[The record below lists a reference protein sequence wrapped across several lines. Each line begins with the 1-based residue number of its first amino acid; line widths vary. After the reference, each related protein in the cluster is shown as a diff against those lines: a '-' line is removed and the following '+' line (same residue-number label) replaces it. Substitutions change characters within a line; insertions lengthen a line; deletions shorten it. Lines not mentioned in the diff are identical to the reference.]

1 METKISPIKFRIN
14 HDINIP
20 ENIKNSFQ
28 SIFSYLRK
36 KLQVKYSRKSH
47 IDSLLKKSK
56 GKFFKTIHDSL
67 KICLNII
74 INRLPQKFITNI
86 TIAYNQKFLNKKI
99 IEIYREFNLLPSLN
113 EIISKK
119 LCNED
124 KIDIIKELLNTDFY
138 NLYETYIESDRF
150 KRDIIEVKTHDGKRN
165 GILYEFVAN
174 NFCLYY
180 LYSKAHIQKDKK
192 KENNFEEEEEDEEIE
207 NEEIKSNSKFSS
219 SSFKNISN
227 ENKANSYNI
236 NNEK

>member
-138 NLYETYIESDRF
+138 NLYETYI
-150 KRDIIEVKTHDGKRN
+150 
-165 GILYEFVAN
+165 
-174 NFCLYY
+174 
-180 LYSKAHIQKDKK
+180 
-192 KENNFEEEEEDEEIE
+192 
-207 NEEIKSNSKFSS
+207 
-219 SSFKNISN
+219 
-227 ENKANSYNI
+227 
-236 NNEK
+236 

>member
-20 ENIKNSFQ
+20 EHNKNSFQ

-86 TIAYNQKFLNKKI
+86 TIEYNQKFLNKKI
-99 IEIYREFNLLPSLN
+99 IDIYREFNLLPSLK

-124 KIDIIKELLNTDFY
+124 KIDILKEILNTDFY

-150 KRDIIEVKTHDGKRN
+150 KRDINEVKTHDGKRN

-174 NFCLYY
+174 NFCFYY

-192 KENNFEEEEEDEEIE
+192 KENNFEEEEEEE
-207 NEEIKSNSKFSS
+207 NEESKSNSKSSS
-219 SSFKNISN
+219 SSFQNSSN
-227 ENKANSYNI
+227 ENKSNRINI

>member
-20 ENIKNSFQ
+20 ENNKNSFQ

-56 GKFFKTIHDSL
+56 GKFFKAIHDSL

-74 INRLPQKFITNI
+74 IKRLPQKFITNI
-86 TIAYNQKFLNKKI
+86 TIEYNQKFLNKKI
-99 IEIYREFNLLPSLN
+99 IEIYKEFNILPSLK

-124 KIDIIKELLNTDFY
+124 KIDILKEILNTDFY

-150 KRDIIEVKTHDGKRN
+150 KRDINEVKTHDGKRN

-174 NFCLYY
+174 NFCFYY

-192 KENNFEEEEEDEEIE
+192 KENNFEEEEEEEE
-207 NEEIKSNSKFSS
+207 NEESKSNSKSSS
-219 SSFKNISN
+219 SSFQNSSN
-227 ENKANSYNI
+227 ENKSNRINI

>member
-20 ENIKNSFQ
+20 EHNKNSFQ

-74 INRLPQKFITNI
+74 IKRLPQKFITNI
-86 TIAYNQKFLNKKI
+86 TIEYNQKFLNKKI
-99 IEIYREFNLLPSLN
+99 IDIYREFNLLPSLK

-124 KIDIIKELLNTDFY
+124 KIDILKEILNTDFY

-150 KRDIIEVKTHDGKRN
+150 KRDINEVKTHDGKRN

-174 NFCLYY
+174 NFCFYY

-192 KENNFEEEEEDEEIE
+192 KENNFEEEEEEEE
-207 NEEIKSNSKFSS
+207 NEESKSNSKSSS
-219 SSFKNISN
+219 SSFQNSSN
-227 ENKANSYNI
+227 ENKSNRINI

>member
-150 KRDIIEVKTHDGKRN
+150 KRDIIEVKTHDGKK
-165 GILYEFVAN
+165 I
-174 NFCLYY
+174 
-180 LYSKAHIQKDKK
+180 KK
-192 KENNFEEEEEDEEIE
+192 KKIILKRKKKKKKMKKVNQIVNLLLPLFKIVVMKISLIE
-207 NEEIKSNSKFSS
+207 LI
-219 SSFKNISN
+219 
-227 ENKANSYNI
+227 
-236 NNEK
+236 